1 MYLRFTTQFINPY
14 GELET
19 GIFMALR
26 YLRDD
31 HSLTKDE
38 DINKLKE
45 LSGWFNRNL
54 EKPTRFSKGTSK
66 LNADVSLSWFK
77 DSAKEHIKKMQD
89 LIEIAEQYD
98 IIIDRIASKNPGYI
112 VFEDEYQVSAV
123 PFRTDRKRV
132 I

>member
-19 GIFMALR
+19 GIFMALK

-31 HSLTKDE
+31 HSLTTDE

-45 LSGWFNRNL
+45 LSGWFNKNL

-66 LNADVSLSWFK
+66 FNADVSLSWFK
-77 DSAKEHIKKMQD
+77 DSAKEHIKKIQD
-89 LIEIAEQYD
+89 LVEIAEQYD

-123 PFRTDRKRV
+123 PFKTDRKSV

>member
-1 MYLRFTTQFINPY
+1 MYIRFTTQFINQY
-14 GELET
+14 GEPET
-19 GIFMALR
+19 GIFMALK

-45 LSGWFNRNL
+45 LSGWFNKNL

-77 DSAKEHIKKMQD
+77 DSAKEHIKKIQD

-98 IIIDRIASKNPGYI
+98 IIIDRIASRSPGYI

-123 PFRTDRKRV
+123 PFKSDRKRV